1 MRPTEPASM
10 TDSGPRPT
18 FDDPR
23 DAAAFWYAR
32 ARSGRMSDADQQAF
46 DSWLREAPAHAR
58 EYALLDEV
66 WRDTLAVPADRL
78 RALAREPEAAAAPA
92 RRLPQWAN
100 IALAGGVAL
109 AIGVTMAPLMQNTA
123 PTYESAL
130 SSAHGERR
138 QVALADDS
146 VLELNT
152 DTQANVRFY
161 PDRREVDLTAGEITF
176 SVKADASRPF
186 IVKTGDAQIRVTG
199 TRFNVRRHGDAT
211 DVAVLSGAVEVKPA
225 GMRFWQRAALTP
237 GQGLTASR
245 SSLGAPHAVDTSTL
259 TAWHQGRIVF
269 NNTPLVDAVAE
280 MNRYAP
286 YAIRLADGGWDKVR
300 IAGAISIDQ
309 PASFLELL
317 PRIAPVRIEA
327 EGDKRYVVKAR

>member
-1 MRPTEPASM
+1 M

-32 ARSGRMSDADQQAF
+32 ARSGRMSDADQLAF
-46 DSWLREAPAHAR
+46 DAWLQQAPAHAR

-66 WRDTLAVPADRL
+66 WRDTLAVPAERL
-78 RALAREPEAAAAPA
+78 RALAREPDATTAPA
-92 RRLPQWAN
+92 GRRPRLPHWAN
-100 IALAGGVAL
+100 IAVAGGVAL
-109 AIGVTMAPLMQNTA
+109 AIGVVTVPLMQNTP
-123 PTYESAL
+123 PTFDATLASP
-130 SSAHGERR
+130 HGERR
-138 QVALADDS
+138 QVALSDDS

-161 PDRREVDLTAGEITF
+161 PDRREVDLMAGEITF

-186 IVKTGDAQIRVTG
+186 YVRTGDAQVRVTG

-211 DVAVLSGAVEVKPA
+211 DVAVLSGSVEVKPA
-225 GMRFWQRAALTP
+225 GMRFWQRAALAP
-237 GQGLTASR
+237 GQGLTASQSR
-245 SSLGAPHAVDTSTL
+245 LGAAHPVDTTTL

-269 NNTPLVDAVAE
+269 NNTPLADAVDE
-280 MNRYAP
+280 MNRYSP
-286 YAIRLADGGWDKVR
+286 YVLRLADGGLDKVR

-309 PASFLELL
+309 PSSFLELL

-327 EGDKRYVVKAR
+327 EGDKRYVVKPR